1 MGRLGRGNWY
11 GRTTKGATQCA
22 IIQVLIV
29 FRGLFYM
36 EYFMPRALRV
46 LLSLVAVVV
55 LTSTARAQNC
65 LGAPSF
71 AVGMARLSGYIS
83 IADSL
88 KTYGGDLA
96 LGREKGFFI
105 EGGGSHSKLNDRDNS
120 SNQGGGR
127 IGYQMSMDQ
136 WHFCPYAGVNVQS
149 GSATGDHP
157 SGPLNTTDVF
167 GGGSLGW
174 VLTSSGDMQII
185 PAIGAAVV
193 RRSMTAK
200 LVPSGSTAATST
212 DNFGV
217 VTAAVG
223 FVFHKTWTITPNVQI
238 PASEINSSVTY
249 GISLSV
255 NFNGLKR

>member
-1 MGRLGRGNWY
+1 
-11 GRTTKGATQCA
+11 
-22 IIQVLIV
+22 
-29 FRGLFYM
+29 
-36 EYFMPRALRV
+36 MPRALRV
-46 LLSLVAVVV
+46 LFSLVAVVA
-55 LTSTARAQNC
+55 LSSTARAQNC

-71 AVGMARLSGYIS
+71 AVGMARLTGSIS

-88 KTYGGDLA
+88 KTYGGDIA

-105 EGGGSHSKLNDRDNS
+105 QGGGSHSKLNDTDHS

-127 IGYQMSMDQ
+127 IGYQMAIDPTWQ
-136 WHFCPYAGVNVQS
+136 FCPFAGLTAGT

-157 SGPLNTTDVF
+157 SAPVNSIDVY

-174 VLTSSGDMQII
+174 LASSSADMQII
-185 PAIGAAVV
+185 PAVGAAVV
-193 RRSMTAK
+193 HRSTKAK
-200 LVPSGSTAATST
+200 LVPAGQSAATGT

-238 PASEINSSVTY
+238 PASEEHSSVIY